1 MLALV
6 QMREHQNEKIKMT
19 KQNNKRSISVYAHWF
34 GMEKPLLMGTLHSDR
49 LKGKEVFSFEYIDHW
64 LQSGPAQLLDP
75 SLQLYSGLHYLNEE
89 QDNFG
94 IFLDSSPD
102 RWGRILMRRREA
114 AIARADERDERKL
127 FETDYLL
134 GVYDG
139 HRMGALRFKLEED
152 GPFLNDNKNMAS
164 PPWGSLRELEQ
175 ISLRLED
182 DDVIDDPEYLKW
194 LSMLIA
200 PGASL
205 GGARPKASIVDND
218 GDLWIAKFPSRN
230 DQGDI
235 GGWEIVTYEL
245 AILAGINMAESKA
258 QKFSS
263 DYYTF
268 LTKRFDRGSDEQR
281 IHFASAMTMLGYI
294 DGQDHADG
302 ASYLELVDFIQ
313 NNGAHVDIDLEELWR
328 RIVFSICVTNTDDHL
343 RNHGFLLTNEGWV
356 LSPAYDI
363 NPVETGTGLKLNIS
377 DEDNSLDLNLAMEVC
392 EYFRLSEKRATEIVD
407 EVLNAISSW
416 KEVATKYG
424 ISRVEQEL
432 KAIAFKTTKI
442 RS

>member
-1 MLALV
+1 MA
-6 QMREHQNEKIKMT
+6 N
-19 KQNNKRSISVYAHWF
+19 QNNKRYIHVYAHWS
-34 GMEKPLLMGTLHSDR
+34 GMENPLHMGMLHSDR
-49 LKGKEVFSFEYIDHW
+49 LKGKEVFSFEYKDEW
-64 LQSGPAQLLDP
+64 LKNGPAQLLDP
-75 SLQLYSGLHYLNEE
+75 RLQLYSGLHYLNEE
-89 QDNFG
+89 HDNFG

-114 AIARADERDERKL
+114 AIARNENRAENKL

-139 HRMGALRFKLEED
+139 HRMGALRFKIEED
-152 GPFLNDNKNMAS
+152 GPFLNDNKHMAS
-164 PPWGSLRELEQ
+164 PPWTSLRELEQ

-205 GGARPKASIVDND
+205 GGARPKASIVDNN
-218 GDLWIAKFPSRN
+218 GSLWIAKFPSRN

-245 AILAGINMAESKA
+245 AVLAGITMAESKA

-268 LTKRFDRGSDEQR
+268 LTKRFDRGNDGQR
-281 IHFASAMTMLGYI
+281 IHFASAMTILGYT
-294 DGQDHADG
+294 DGQDHVDG

-313 NNGAHVDIDLEELWR
+313 NNGANVEQDLEQLWR
-328 RIVFSICVTNTDDHL
+328 RIVFSICITNTDDHL
-343 RNHGFLLTNEGWV
+343 RNHGFLLKNDGWV

-363 NPVETGTGLKLNIS
+363 NPIENGAGLKLNIS
-377 DEDNSLDLNLAMEVC
+377 DTDNSLDLNLALEVS
-392 EYFRLSEKRATEIVD
+392 EYFRLSDKRASEIID
-407 EVLNAISSW
+407 EILNVVAGW
-416 KEVATKYG
+416 KEIAKKYG
-424 ISRVEQEL
+424 ISRAEQEL
-432 KAIAFKTTKI
+432 KAIAFKTTKF
-442 RS
+442 

>member
-1 MLALV
+1 
-6 QMREHQNEKIKMT
+6 MREHPNEKTRMA
-19 KQNNKRSISVYAHWF
+19 KQNNSRNISVYAHWS
-34 GMEKPLLMGTLHSDR
+34 GMEDPLLMGVLHSDR
-49 LKGKEVFSFEYIDHW
+49 LKGKEVFSFEYIDEW
-64 LQSGPAQLLDP
+64 LKYGPAQLLDP
-75 SLQLYSGLHYLNEE
+75 SLQLYSGLHYLNDV

-114 AIARADERDERKL
+114 AFARNENREEKKL

-139 HRMGALRFKLEED
+139 HRMGALRFKLEDD

-164 PPWGSLRELEQ
+164 PPWTSLRELEQ

-218 GDLWIAKFPSRN
+218 GNLWIAKFPSRN

-268 LTKRFDRGSDEQR
+268 LTKRFDRGNNGQR
-281 IHFASAMTMLGYI
+281 IHFASAMTTLGYI

-313 NNGAHVDIDLEELWR
+313 KNGANVDQDLEQLWR

-343 RNHGFLLTNEGWV
+343 RNHGFLLTNDGWV

-363 NPVETGTGLKLNIS
+363 NPVENGSGLKLNIS
-377 DEDNSLDLNLAMEVC
+377 DEDNSLDLNLAMEVS
-392 EYFRLSEKRATEIVD
+392 EFFRLSEKRATEIID
-407 EVLNAISSW
+407 EVLNAVANW
-416 KEVATKYG
+416 REVAIKYK

-432 KAIAFKTTKI
+432 KALAFKIKKNK
-442 RS
+442 

>member
-1 MLALV
+1 MA
-6 QMREHQNEKIKMT
+6 
-19 KQNNKRSISVYAHWF
+19 KQNNSRNISVYAHWS
-34 GMEKPLLMGTLHSDR
+34 GMEDPLLMGVLHSDR
-49 LKGKEVFSFEYIDHW
+49 LKGKEVFSFEYIDEW
-64 LQSGPAQLLDP
+64 LKNGPAQLLDP
-75 SLQLYSGLHYLNEE
+75 SLQLYTGLHYLNDV

-114 AIARADERDERKL
+114 AFARNENREEKKL

-139 HRMGALRFKLEED
+139 HRMGALRFKLEDD

-164 PPWGSLRELEQ
+164 PPWTSLRELEQ

-218 GDLWIAKFPSRN
+218 GNLWIAKFPSRN

-268 LTKRFDRGSDEQR
+268 LTKRFDRGNNGQR
-281 IHFASAMTMLGYI
+281 IHFASAMTILGYI

-313 NNGAHVDIDLEELWR
+313 KNGANVDQDLEQLWR

-343 RNHGFLLTNEGWV
+343 RNHGFLLTNDGWV

-363 NPVETGTGLKLNIS
+363 NPVENGSGLKLNIS
-377 DEDNSLDLNLAMEVC
+377 DEDNSLDLNLAMEVS
-392 EYFRLSEKRATEIVD
+392 EFFRLSEKRATEIID
-407 EVLNAISSW
+407 EVLNAVANW
-416 KEVATKYG
+416 REVAIKYK

-432 KAIAFKTTKI
+432 KALAFKIKKNK
-442 RS
+442 

>member
-1 MLALV
+1 MLVLLQV
-6 QMREHQNEKIKMT
+6 REHQNEKTKMA
-19 KQNNKRSISVYAHWF
+19 KQNNKRYINVYAHWS
-34 GMEKPLLMGTLHSDR
+34 GMENPSLMGTLHSDR
-49 LKGKEVFSFEYIDHW
+49 LKGKEVFSFEYIDEW
-64 LQSGPAQLLDP
+64 LQNGPAQLLDP
-75 SLQLYSGLHYLNEE
+75 SLQLYSGLHYLNDD

-114 AIARADERDERKL
+114 ALARNEDREERKL

-164 PPWGSLRELEQ
+164 PPWTSLRELEQ
-175 ISLRLED
+175 ISLRLEE

-218 GDLWIAKFPSRN
+218 GSLWIAKFPSRN

-245 AILAGINMAESKA
+245 AILAGITMAESKA

-268 LTKRFDRGSDEQR
+268 LTKRFDRGNDGKR
-281 IHFASAMTMLGYI
+281 IHFASAMTMLGYV
-294 DGQDHADG
+294 DGQDYKDG
-302 ASYLELVDFIQ
+302 ASYLDLVDFIQ
-313 NNGAHVDIDLEELWR
+313 NNGANVEQDLEQLWR

-343 RNHGFLLTNEGWV
+343 RNHGFLLTNDGWV

-363 NPVETGTGLKLNIS
+363 NPVENGAGLKLNIS
-377 DEDNSLDLNLAMEVC
+377 DTDNSLDLNLALEVS
-392 EYFRLSEKRATEIVD
+392 EFFRLSEKRATEIIE
-407 EVLNAISSW
+407 EVLNVVSGW
-416 KEVATKYG
+416 KEIAKKHG
-424 ISRVEQEL
+424 ISRAEQEL
-432 KAIAFKTTKI
+432 KALAFKTKKT
-442 RS
+442 

>member
-1 MLALV
+1 MAKKD
-6 QMREHQNEKIKMT
+6 NE
-19 KQNNKRSISVYAHWF
+19 RSISVYAHWL
-34 GMEKPLLMGTLHSDR
+34 GMDVPLLMGILHSDR
-49 LKGKEVFSFEYIDHW
+49 LKGKEIFSFKYVENW
-64 LQSGPAQLLDP
+64 LQKGPSQLLDP
-75 SLQLYSGLHYLNEE
+75 SLQLFSGLHYMNEE
-89 QDNFG
+89 QENFG
-94 IFLDSSPD
+94 LFLDSSPD
-102 RWGRILMRRREA
+102 RWGRVLMRRREA
-114 AIARADERDERKL
+114 ALSRTEDREEQKL

-152 GPFLNDNKNMAS
+152 GPFLNNNRDMAS
-164 PPWGSLRELEQ
+164 PPWASLRELEQ
-175 ISLRLED
+175 ISLRLEE
-182 DDVIDDPEYLKW
+182 DDVSEDPEYLKW

-218 GDLWIAKFPSRN
+218 GGLWIAKFPSRN

-245 AILAGINMAESKA
+245 AIAAGINMAESKA

-268 LTKRFDRGSDEQR
+268 LTKRFDRTENGGR

-294 DGQDHADG
+294 DGQDHSDG
-302 ASYLELVDFIQ
+302 ASYLELVEFIQ
-313 NNGAHVDIDLEELWR
+313 KYGANVDQDLEQLWR
-328 RIVFSICVTNTDDHL
+328 RIVFSISVTNTDDHL
-343 RNHGFLLTNEGWV
+343 RNHGFILTNQGWS

-377 DEDNSLDLNLAMEVC
+377 DEDNSLDLDLALEVS
-392 EYFRLSEKRATEIVD
+392 EFFRLSEEK
-407 EVLNAISSW
+407 
-416 KEVATKYG
+416 
-424 ISRVEQEL
+424 QL
-432 KAIAFKTTKI
+432 K
-442 RS
+442 